1 MKTEIIDKKLTGGA
15 DPNDFETSLKSYKGK
30 LVTYAKE
37 YGWVL
42 CVGTGTSKGVFPDW
56 NELAKELVK
65 PTSLACCDAQIDAF
79 LRDFGPLALIQ
90 AVRNDQNKP
99 PSKKE
104 DLDNWMAGHLSDTM
118 FKRLRSCT
126 PKKEWPIIAK
136 ALTLLKPFG
145 LKVKEWSDFKD
156 LICGIGGTSAPAIA
170 EAISKVIGTG
180 KAPKAIISFNA
191 EPLLFA
197 LINCYYGLK
206 KQKVLNDN
214 TVQILDMLTH
224 DLIARKPGRI
234 PYYYVHG
241 ALKVPGGEK
250 HFNGSVSPGKL
261 VFTENQY
268 LNLANSVYSWQS
280 ATFFSQLLHH
290 RFVFVGLSF
299 TDPNLRRWLSWDYES
314 RGNELLQKNQG
325 STQNRPQHYWLRK
338 RPHKKNPKGLLSR
351 EQKLIEQ
358 SVAHL
363 GVRIIWLDDWKDIGP
378 TLRKMLT

>member
-290 RFVFVGLSF
+290 RFVFVTCYGL
-299 TDPNLRRWLSWDYES
+299 
-314 RGNELLQKNQG
+314 
-325 STQNRPQHYWLRK
+325 
-338 RPHKKNPKGLLSR
+338 
-351 EQKLIEQ
+351 
-358 SVAHL
+358 
-363 GVRIIWLDDWKDIGP
+363 
-378 TLRKMLT
+378 